1 MIQPSLKSST
11 IKHAGKNS
19 HIRKVL
25 PNYRKLMQ
33 MNMNLLQSPD
43 DVDKRYSSRNDPTD
57 SVTSQRQRTYNK
69 ICIFCGK
76 ASKYRRGSRS
86 REPLRQ
92 CAELRADAKVREI
105 AEKKMDNRILAI
117 TTRELVAAEA
127 CYHNTCYKDYTR
139 IRPDKDTDA
148 KDEMISNEYSTTEAA
163 AFQEVRKFMRH
174 EFAVTECC
182 LFMTDV
188 YQELM
193 KHMKAD
199 VEEVRDS
206 TKTHL
211 RRKIEKEFGETI
223 EIINLENR

>member
-1 MIQPSLKSST
+1 
-11 IKHAGKNS
+11 
-19 HIRKVL
+19 
-25 PNYRKLMQ
+25 
-33 MNMNLLQSPD
+33 
-43 DVDKRYSSRNDPTD
+43 
-57 SVTSQRQRTYNK
+57 
-69 ICIFCGK
+69 
-76 ASKYRRGSRS
+76 
-86 REPLRQ
+86 
-92 CAELRADAKVREI
+92 
-105 AEKKMDNRILAI
+105 MDNRILAI

-127 CYHNTCYKDYTR
+127 CYRNTCYKDYTR

-163 AFQEVRKFMRH
+163 TFQEVLKFMRH
-174 EFAVTECC
+174 EFAVTECY

-193 KHMKAD
+193 KHMKAN

-223 EIINLENR
+223 EVINLRE